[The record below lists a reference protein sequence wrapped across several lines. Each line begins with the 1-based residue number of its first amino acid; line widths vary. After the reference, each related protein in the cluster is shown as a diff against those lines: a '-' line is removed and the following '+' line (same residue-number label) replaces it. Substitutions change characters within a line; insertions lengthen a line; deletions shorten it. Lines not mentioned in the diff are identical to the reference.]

1 MKMFFF
7 NIISIRQWYK
17 IQCMMG
23 RPWQVMVLDNAQLV
37 DWYYSI
43 SRECVIFS
51 ICRSSLNRSVDE
63 HLTSTASK
71 ALQTPQNFLNWIS
84 TARGGERKGQIII
97 SREAIKVAL
106 FCHVMG
112 GKRCL
117 FICRPQIHFGPL
129 KGVQTGSF
137 EKQALFCEEDSL
149 ISWLVLTICGV
160 SLCCNNVFKI

>member
-37 DWYYSI
+37 DWYHGI

-106 FCHVMG
+106 FCHVI
-112 GKRCL
+112 KR
-117 FICRPQIHFGPL
+117 
-129 KGVQTGSF
+129 VQTGSF

-160 SLCCNNVFKI
+160 SLCCNNVFKIEIDP